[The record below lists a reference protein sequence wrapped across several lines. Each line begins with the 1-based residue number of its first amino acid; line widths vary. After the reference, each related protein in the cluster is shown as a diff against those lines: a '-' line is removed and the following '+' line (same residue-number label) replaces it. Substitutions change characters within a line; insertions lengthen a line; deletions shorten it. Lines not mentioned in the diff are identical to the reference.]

1 MIVLRQP
8 QPHATDA
15 KAAQLYR
22 TMGAYAGRYKTDGD
36 KLIVTPEVASGPALV
51 GTEQTYVIEIKG
63 DRYQLKMAPTFSQI
77 FGTQGSQQL
86 SQNALSDR
94 IRY

>member
-63 DRYQLKMAPTFSQI
+63 DRCQLKNGFDLQPD
-77 FGTQGSQQL
+77 L
-86 SQNALSDR
+86 SHAGGQDDCR
-94 IRY
+94 RTR

>member
-51 GTEQTYVIEIKG
+51 GTEQTYLIEIKG
-63 DRYQLKMAPTFSQI
+63 SLSVEH
-77 FGTQGSQQL
+77 GSDLQPDL
-86 SQNALSDR
+86 WHASGRDVCRRSR
-94 IRY
+94 

>member
-1 MIVLRQP
+1 MRRISPFVQSIRVKIL
-8 QPHATDA
+8 
-15 KAAQLYR
+15 AALYR

-51 GTEQTYVIEIKG
+51 GTEQTYLIEIKG
-63 DRYQLKMAPTFSQI
+63 DRYQLNTVPTFSQI
-77 FGTQGSQQL
+77 FGRKWSRRL
-86 SQNALSDR
+86 SPIALSDR